1 LPRHS
6 RAETAFLPSTP
17 IALILILSCSGAP
30 GVADSHDAAPG
41 SEASAGDAA
50 GTSCEGVDG
59 GTSPR
64 PGHLDMR
71 ITASG
76 FGAHERHTVF
86 LVTRE
91 DASGVLGAGNATIVD
106 GGFTITFPKGYRRA
120 ANHEILWLV
129 DADGDGLCTEAAGDH
144 TGYLVA
150 GGFDP
155 AGSEAFTIAITD
167 NHVRTTPRTPDL
179 CNSVRAFADMFDFN
193 VTGSGFAGHDGR
205 RVHLLT
211 RTGVNGAVFG
221 SGVATV
227 MGGGFSF
234 NFPKGFEWVTYQEIL
249 WFVDEDGDGICTAAV
264 DHLGYAVTSAFTPLE
279 NVPVTMPIT
288 DNHATRSARGADVC
302 VVMNGC
308 QLAP

>member
-1 LPRHS
+1 LARH
-6 RAETAFLPSTP
+6 FLRRG
-17 IALILILSCSGAP
+17 LIPLTLLASCSGAP
-30 GVADSHDAAPG
+30 GVADVRDAAQG
-41 SEASAGDAA
+41 SDASAGGGA

-64 PGHLDMR
+64 PGYLDMH

-76 FGAHERHTVF
+76 FGAHERQTVF

-91 DASGVLGAGNATIVD
+91 GNSGVLGAGRATVVD
-106 GGFTITFPKGYRRA
+106 GGFTVSFPKGYQRA
-120 ANHEILWLV
+120 SSHEILWLV

-155 AGSEAFTIAITD
+155 LGSEAFTVAITD
-167 NHVRTTPRTPDL
+167 NHIRTTPRTPDL
-179 CNSVRAFADMFDFN
+179 CNSVRAFADMLDFN
-193 VTGSGFAGHDGR
+193 VTGSGFASHDGR

-211 RTGVNGAVFG
+211 RTAVNGAIFG

-227 MGGGFSF
+227 TGGSFSF
-234 NFPKGFEWVTYQEIL
+234 NFPKGFEWVSYQEVF

-264 DHLGYAVTSAFTPLE
+264 DHLGYAVTPAFTPLE